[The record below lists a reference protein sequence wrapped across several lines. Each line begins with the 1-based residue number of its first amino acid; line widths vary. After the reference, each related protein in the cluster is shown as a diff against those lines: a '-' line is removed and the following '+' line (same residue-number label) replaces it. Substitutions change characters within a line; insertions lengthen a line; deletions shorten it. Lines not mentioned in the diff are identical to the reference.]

1 MMNERNDIVFD
12 RAANYSTT
20 ELYEAA
26 NYSTTGL
33 HEYRTVCIL
42 YVLCEVNVGSFG
54 FNDVTSTMCVR
65 SYVMMNC

>member
-1 MMNERNDIVFD
+1 MNERNAIVLD

-20 ELYEAA
+20 ELYE
-26 NYSTTGL
+26 YS
-33 HEYRTVCIL
+33 TVCIP